1 MIQKRENNILVLE
14 FSNEEISFENVNDF
28 LKNNDLSE
36 DNIIIDLTNNEIT
49 EEEID
54 VLTYFSEICRS
65 QTEMSFV
72 VVIPEYSEEDFSEL
86 LTICPTIQEA
96 YDIIEMENIERNLFE
111 NE

>member
-36 DNIIIDLTNNEIT
+36 DNIIIDLTNKEIT

-54 VLTYFSEICRS
+54 VLT
-65 QTEMSFV
+65 
-72 VVIPEYSEEDFSEL
+72 
-86 LTICPTIQEA
+86 
-96 YDIIEMENIERNLFE
+96 
-111 NE
+111 